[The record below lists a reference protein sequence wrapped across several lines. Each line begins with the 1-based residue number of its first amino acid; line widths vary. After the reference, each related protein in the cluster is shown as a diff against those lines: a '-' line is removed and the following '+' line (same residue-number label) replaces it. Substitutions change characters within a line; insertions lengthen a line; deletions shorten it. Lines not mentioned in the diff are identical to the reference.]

1 MSKRSIIDE
10 LIEKLD
16 LEKDGKIVKSFYKKD
31 TLSSDIFD
39 SVDNSY
45 KMKEGIRENLIKISN
60 AFLDFIEV
68 DFFVHDIVLTG
79 SLANYNWSEF
89 SDVDLHILVDMDEL
103 SEDKKKNSTKLHQ
116 IVKEF
121 FDLKRQLW
129 NGTHDIK
136 VKGYEVEVY
145 VQDVDETHLS
155 SGVYSILNN
164 EWVVEPQ
171 KGEEHIDERK
181 IIDKSEDF
189 IDLIDQLQSK
199 YDNGEDVGSQ
209 VDALR
214 KKIKKFRQSGLEE
227 GGEYSYENLTF
238 KLLRR
243 NGYIGK
249 LLNLKNYSIDKKL
262 SVEQ

>member
-1 MSKRSIIDE
+1 MSKKSLVE
-10 LIEKLD
+10 QLTEKLD
-16 LEKDGKIVKSFYKKD
+16 SEKDKKIIKSFYKKD
-31 TLSSDIFD
+31 TLASDIFD
-39 SVDNSY
+39 SAEGSY
-45 KMKEGIRENLIKISN
+45 KMKEGIRDSLLKISN

-68 DFFVHDIVLTG
+68 EFFVHDVVLTG

-103 SEDKKKNSTKLHQ
+103 SGNKNKDLIKLHQ
-116 IVKEF
+116 IVKDF

-145 VQDVDETHLS
+145 VQDTDEKHLS

-164 EWVVEPQ
+164 EWLVEPQ
-171 KGEEHIDERK
+171 KDKEFIDERK
-181 IIDKSEDF
+181 IVEKSEDF
-189 IDLIDQLQSK
+189 MDLIDELVKKSE
-199 YDNGEDVGSQ
+199 NGLDVEGE
-209 VDALR
+209 VDSLR
-214 KKIKKFRQSGLEE
+214 KKIKRFRQSGLED
-227 GGEYSYENLTF
+227 GGEYSYENLAF

-249 LLNLKNYSIDKKL
+249 LLTLKNYSIDKKL

>member
-1 MSKRSIIDE
+1 MSKKSLVEE

-16 LEKDGKIVKSFYKKD
+16 SEKDKRILKSFYKKD
-31 TLSSDIFD
+31 ILASDIFD
-39 SVDNSY
+39 RDGDTY
-45 KMKEGIRENLIKISN
+45 KMKEGIRDSLLKISN
-60 AFLDFIEV
+60 AFLDFIDVE
-68 DFFVHDIVLTG
+68 FFVHDVVLTG

-103 SEDKKKNSTKLHQ
+103 SQNKSKDSVKLHQ
-116 IVKEF
+116 IVKDF

-136 VKGYEVEVY
+136 VKGYEAEVY
-145 VQDVDETHLS
+145 VQDIDEKHLS
-155 SGVYSILNN
+155 SGVYSVLND

-171 KGEEHIDERK
+171 KDEEFIDERK
-181 IIDKSEDF
+181 IIEKSEDF
-189 IDLIDQLQSK
+189 MDAIDDLVKKS
-199 YDNGEDVGSQ
+199 DNGEDVEGQ
-209 VDALR
+209 VDSLR
-214 KKIKKFRQSGLEE
+214 KKLKRFRQSGLED
-227 GGEYSYENLTF
+227 GGEYSYENLAF

-249 LLNLKNYSIDKKL
+249 LLTLKNYSIDKKL